1 MVVPI
6 VQYGC
11 ICMTGLKYYTENKQ
25 CMKKHSKK
33 NKYMFSRLCSHS
45 WSKIIYVF
53 RNITIYCRW
62 GKGRVVKLNNAW
74 SYLFWWT
81 RCTVST
87 LVEKCKYSPC
97 PHETLVFTPSL
108 PCPSNFLSV
117 PAPRAYLPIWQPI
130 AACAP
135 PRTWNVSNA
144 TEQLNFL
151 LYFILKVNA
160 SNYLI
165 VFNFN

>member
-53 RNITIYCRW
+53 RNITTYCRW

-108 PCPSNFLSV
+108 PSPSPWIRHYKQPL
-117 PAPRAYLPIWQPI
+117 LPESPFSKHNGF
-130 AACAP
+130 ASPC
-135 PRTWNVSNA
+135 S
-144 TEQLNFL
+144 
-151 LYFILKVNA
+151 KA
-160 SNYLI
+160 SNCKSAKPMPVSAAGPAYSPA
-165 VFNFN
+165 